1 MIKSLYVRL
10 ILMFIASVLASVVLS
25 FFMTH
30 FLFSYKLRTYVQD
43 NLIASGKTIIESY
56 KHSYPNNLDALM
68 EGITA
73 LPIFTFIVY
82 DEQGRPL
89 HETDKVAKHKLNVE
103 GESLRSV
110 LSGGVYR
117 GGMDKDYDRLVVG
130 LPFQMEGHAYA
141 LFIKPETN
149 GVANLAVGYFR
160 MQLIFVLLIGTL
172 LVIVTS
178 RYMVRPLKHLTLAT
192 RKMAKGD
199 FSIRLATKRKDEI
212 GELTASFNQ
221 MAQELDSLERVRRQ
235 FVSDVSHEIQSPL
248 TSIKGFTMA
257 LKQKKMD
264 EESRLRLLTIIEEE
278 SDRLSRLTQDLLK
291 LSALEQDQIQP
302 NMSQYRLDEQLK
314 DVMIA
319 SEPLWSVK
327 NIQLDLDLE
336 PVVIT
341 ADEDKLSQLWTN
353 LLSNAIKFTGAG
365 GVISIQLAASQHSVT
380 VAVADSGA
388 GIPEEELH
396 HIFKPFYKIDQAR
409 ERAVGGNGIG
419 LSIVK
424 RIVELHAGEVRAESA
439 LGKGTTMTVVLPLAP
454 PDKSN

>member
-1 MIKSLYVRL
+1 MIKSLYIRF
-10 ILMFIASVLASVVLS
+10 ILMFVASVMASVILS

-30 FLFSYKLRTYVQD
+30 FLFSHKLRTYVQD
-43 NLIASGKTIIESY
+43 NLIVSGKTIIESY

-89 HETDKVAKHKLNVE
+89 HATDKVAGHKLNVD
-103 GESLRSV
+103 GENLRSV

-130 LPFQMEGHAYA
+130 LPFQIEGQAYA

-149 GVANLAVGYFR
+149 GVANLAFGYFR
-160 MQLIFVLLIGTL
+160 MQLILVLFIGTL

-178 RYMVRPLKHLTLAT
+178 RYMVRPLKHLTSAT

-257 LKQKKMD
+257 LKQKKLD

-291 LSALEQDQIQP
+291 LSSLEHDQIQP

-319 SEPLWSVK
+319 NEPLWSAK
-327 NIQLDLDLE
+327 SIKLELDLE
-336 PVVIT
+336 PVSIS

-365 GVISIQLAASQHSVT
+365 GVIAISLAASQHSVT
-380 VAVADSGA
+380 VSVADSGV
-388 GIPEEELH
+388 GIPEEELQ

-409 ERAVGGNGIG
+409 ERTVGGNGIG

-424 RIVELHAGEVRAESA
+424 RIVELHAGEIRVESTMA
-439 LGKGTTMTVVLPLAP
+439 KGTTMTVVLPLVP
-454 PDKSN
+454 PDKTN

>member
-1 MIKSLYVRL
+1 
-10 ILMFIASVLASVVLS
+10 MFVASVMASVFLS

-30 FLFSYKLRTYVQD
+30 FLFSHKLRSYVQD
-43 NLIASGKTIIESY
+43 NLVVSGKTIIESY
-56 KHSYPNNLDALM
+56 KNSYPNHLDTLM
-68 EGITA
+68 GGITA
-73 LPIFTFIVY
+73 LPIFTIIVY

-89 HETDKVAKHKLNVE
+89 HETDKVAKHKLIVDEEN
-103 GESLRSV
+103 LRSV
-110 LSGGVYR
+110 LNGGVFR
-117 GGMDKDYDRLVVG
+117 GGMGKEYDRLVVG
-130 LPFQMEGHAYA
+130 LPFQIEGHAYA

-149 GVANLAVGYFR
+149 DVATLAVGYFR
-160 MQLIFVLLIGTL
+160 MQLFLVVFIGTL

-178 RYMVRPLKHLTLAT
+178 RYIVRPLKHLTLAT
-192 RKMAKGD
+192 RNMAKGD
-199 FSIRLATKRKDEI
+199 FSIRLATKSRDEI

-291 LSALEQDQIQP
+291 LSALEHDQIQP

-319 SEPLWSVK
+319 SEPLWSNK
-327 NIQLDLDLE
+327 NIQLNLDLE
-336 PVVIT
+336 PVVIS

-353 LLSNAIKFTGAG
+353 LLSNAIKFTEPG
-365 GVISIQLAASQHSVT
+365 GMISINLIASQHSVT
-380 VAVADSGA
+380 VSVADSGV

-409 ERAVGGNGIG
+409 VRAVGGNGIG

-424 RIVELHAGEVRAESA
+424 RIIELHGGEIRVESA
-439 LGKGTTMTVVLPLAP
+439 VGKGTTMNVMLPLVLPN
-454 PDKSN
+454 KYNKV